1 MVAEGPSAPQGGRPR
16 FPLSRGLDSSRVS
29 DLRPNGARH
38 ALIVGGALALVVYCV
53 PFLRF
58 VFHTLITLVHE
69 LGHAVAAWAFGIPAV
84 PAFDF
89 VYGGGVT
96 LHQGR
101 STGLTIL
108 IYFAFAALAYWVREN
123 RGYLIALAVWMC
135 AYTLVAF
142 TPLHEAIEIAMG
154 HGSELIFAG
163 IFLYRA
169 LTGSACRVPG
179 ERPLY
184 AFCGLFVLLSD
195 AAFALSL
202 LTSAAD
208 VADYEDAK
216 GGGHWM
222 DFSRLADD
230 YAHVDLQAIVFVFL
244 IAVVLVPFAAY
255 LASTRAVD
263 QAPDVSRANEVS

>member
-1 MVAEGPSAPQGGRPR
+1 
-16 FPLSRGLDSSRVS
+16 VS
-29 DLRPNGARH
+29 DLEPYASRR
-38 ALIVGGALALVVYCV
+38 ALILGGALALVVYLV

-69 LGHAVAAWAFGIPAV
+69 LGHTLVAWAFGIPAI

-108 IYFAFAALAYWVREN
+108 IYVAFAALAYWLRES
-123 RGYLIALAVWMC
+123 RGYLVALAVWVG

-169 LTGSACRVPG
+169 LTGDACRVPG

-184 AFCGLFVLLSD
+184 AFCGLFILLSD
-195 AAFALSL
+195 AVFALSL
-202 LTSAAD
+202 LTSPD
-208 VADYEDAK
+208 SVADYEGAK

-222 DFSRLADD
+222 DLSRLADE

-244 IAVVLVPFAAY
+244 LAVALVPFAAY
-255 LASTRAVD
+255 LASARARALD
-263 QAPDVSRANEVS
+263 QEPEASAANEAS

>member
-1 MVAEGPSAPQGGRPR
+1 
-16 FPLSRGLDSSRVS
+16 VS
-29 DLRPNGARH
+29 DLRHIAAHR
-38 ALIVGGALALVVYCV
+38 ALIVGGVLALVVYVV
-53 PFLRF
+53 PFPRF

-69 LGHAVAAWAFGIPAV
+69 LGHALAAWSFGIPAV

-96 LHQGR
+96 VHQGR
-101 STGLTIL
+101 STGLIVL
-108 IYFAFAALAYWVREN
+108 IYLTFLALAYWVREN
-123 RGYLIALAVWMC
+123 RGYLIALAVSMC

-142 TPLHEAIEIAMG
+142 TPVHEAIEIAMG

-169 LTGSACRVPG
+169 LTGYACRATG

-184 AFCGLFVLLSD
+184 AFCAFFILLNDFV
-195 AAFALSL
+195 FALSL
-202 LTSAAD
+202 LTSRARA
-208 VADYEDAK
+208 ADYEDAK

-230 YAHVDLQAIVFVFL
+230 YLHVDLRAIVFLFL

-255 LASTRAVD
+255 LAGTRAVD
-263 QAPDVSRANEVS
+263 HARDASAASEAS

>member
-1 MVAEGPSAPQGGRPR
+1 M
-16 FPLSRGLDSSRVS
+16 S
-29 DLRPNGARH
+29 DLQPNAARR
-38 ALIVGGALALVVYCV
+38 ALIVGGALALVVYLV

-69 LGHAVAAWAFGIPAV
+69 LGHALAAWAFGIPAI

-96 LHQGR
+96 VNQGR
-101 STGLTIL
+101 SSGLMIL
-108 IYFAFAALAYWVREN
+108 IYLAFAALAYWVREN
-123 RGYLIALAVWMC
+123 RGYLIALAVWVC

-169 LTGSACRVPG
+169 LTGSACRVSG

-184 AFCGLFVLLSD
+184 AFCALFILLSD

-202 LTSAAD
+202 LTSSAS
-208 VADYEDAK
+208 VSDYEDAK

-222 DFSRLADD
+222 DFSRLAGD
-230 YAHVDLQAIVFVFL
+230 YAHIGLQAVVFVFL

-255 LASTRAVD
+255 VASTRAVD
-263 QAPDVSRANEVS
+263 QAPDASPASEVS

>member
-1 MVAEGPSAPQGGRPR
+1 MSARIPDA
-16 FPLSRGLDSSRVS
+16 SRR
-29 DLRPNGARH
+29 
-38 ALIVGGALALVVYCV
+38 ALLVGGALAVFVYLV

-69 LGHAVAAWAFGIPAV
+69 LGHTIVAWAFGIPAV

-108 IYFAFAALAYWVREN
+108 IYLAFAALAFWIRAN
-123 RGYLIALAVWMC
+123 RGYLVALAVWVC
-135 AYTLVAF
+135 AYTLIAF
-142 TPLHEAIEIAMG
+142 TPIHEAIEIAMG

-169 LTGSACRVPG
+169 LTGNACRVAG
-179 ERPLY
+179 ERSLY
-184 AFCGLFVLLSD
+184 AFCGLFILLSD

-202 LTSAAD
+202 LTSAAR

-222 DFSRLADD
+222 DFSRLADE
-230 YAHVDLQAIVFVFL
+230 YLHVDLQAVVFVFL
-244 IAVVLVPFAAY
+244 LALALVPFAAY
-255 LASTRAVD
+255 LASVRALD
-263 QAPDVSRANEVS
+263 QEREASAVNEAS

>member
-1 MVAEGPSAPQGGRPR
+1 
-16 FPLSRGLDSSRVS
+16 VS
-29 DLRPNGARH
+29 DLQLAARPGTPALEPAARR
-38 ALIVGGALALVVYCV
+38 ALVVGGALALVVYAV

-58 VFHTLITLVHE
+58 VFHVLITLVHE
-69 LGHAVAAWAFGIPAV
+69 LGHAAAAWAFGIPAL

-96 LHQGR
+96 IHQGR

-108 IYFAFAALAYWVREN
+108 IYVAFAALAYALR
-123 RGYLIALAVWMC
+123 RSGGYLPAFAAWVV
-135 AYTLVAF
+135 AYTLAAF
-142 TPLHEAIEIAMG
+142 TPVHEAIEVAMG

-169 LTGSACRVPG
+169 LDGRACRVSA

-184 AFCGLFVLLSD
+184 AFCALFILMNDVV
-195 AAFALSL
+195 FALGL
-202 LTSAAD
+202 LTSASK

-230 YAHVDLQAIVFVFL
+230 YLHVDLQAVAFFFL
-244 IAVVLVPFAAY
+244 LACVLVPVLAVAAQRRS
-255 LASTRAVD
+255 A
-263 QAPDVSRANEVS
+263 ANDAA

>member
-1 MVAEGPSAPQGGRPR
+1 M
-16 FPLSRGLDSSRVS
+16 S
-29 DLRPNGARH
+29 DLQPNAARR
-38 ALIVGGALALVVYCV
+38 ALIVGGAVALIVYLV
-53 PFLRF
+53 PFPRF

-69 LGHAVAAWAFGIPAV
+69 LGHALAAWAFGIPAL

-96 LHQGR
+96 MHHGR
-101 STGLTIL
+101 STGLMIL
-108 IYFAFAALAYWVREN
+108 IYVAFGALAYWVRQN
-123 RGYLIALAVWMC
+123 RGYLIALAVWVC

-169 LTGSACRVPG
+169 LTGSACRVPA

-184 AFCGLFVLLSD
+184 AFCALFILLSD

-202 LTSAAD
+202 LTSSAR

-255 LASTRAVD
+255 LASTHAVD
-263 QAPDVSRANEVS
+263 HAPDASPASEAS

>member
-1 MVAEGPSAPQGGRPR
+1 M
-16 FPLSRGLDSSRVS
+16 S
-29 DLRPNGARH
+29 DLQPNAARR
-38 ALIVGGALALVVYCV
+38 ALIVGGSLALVVYLV
-53 PFLRF
+53 PFPRF

-69 LGHAVAAWAFGIPAV
+69 LGHAVAAWAFGTPAL

-96 LHQGR
+96 VNQGR
-101 STGLTIL
+101 SSGLMIL
-108 IYFAFAALAYWVREN
+108 IYLAFAAVAYWLREN
-123 RGYLIALAVWMC
+123 RGYLIALAVWVC

-169 LTGSACRVPG
+169 LTGSACRVSG

-184 AFCGLFVLLSD
+184 AFCAFFILLSD

-202 LTSAAD
+202 LTSAAR

-230 YAHVDLQAIVFVFL
+230 YVHVDLQAVVFVFL
-244 IAVVLVPFAAY
+244 IAVVLVPFAAH

-263 QAPDVSRANEVS
+263 QAPDASPANEAS

>member
-1 MVAEGPSAPQGGRPR
+1 VSD
-16 FPLSRGLDSSRVS
+16 PLS
-29 DLRPNGARH
+29 NAARR
-38 ALIVGGALALVVYCV
+38 ALIVGGALAVVVYLL
-53 PFLRF
+53 PFPRF

-69 LGHAVAAWAFGIPAV
+69 LGHAVTAWAFGTPSL

-96 LHQGR
+96 VNQGR
-101 STGLTIL
+101 STGLMIL
-108 IYFAFAALAYWVREN
+108 IYLGFAALAYWVREN
-123 RGYLIALAVWMC
+123 RGYLLALAVWVC

-169 LTGSACRVPG
+169 LTGSACRVSG

-184 AFCGLFVLLSD
+184 AFCAFFILLSD

-202 LTSAAD
+202 LTSAAR

-230 YAHVDLQAIVFVFL
+230 YAHVGLQAVVFVFL

-255 LASTRAVD
+255 LASTRSAD
-263 QAPDVSRANEVS
+263 HAPEANAASEAS

>member
-1 MVAEGPSAPQGGRPR
+1 
-16 FPLSRGLDSSRVS
+16 VS
-29 DLRPNGARH
+29 DLQQSAARR
-38 ALIVGGALALVVYCV
+38 ALIVGGVLALVVFLV

-69 LGHAVAAWAFGIPAV
+69 LGHTLVAWAFGIPAL

-101 STGLTIL
+101 STGLTLL
-108 IYFAFAALAYWVREN
+108 IYLALAALAYRVREN
-123 RGYLIALAVWMC
+123 RGYLIALAVWVC

-169 LTGSACRVPG
+169 LTGDACRVPG

-184 AFCGLFVLLSD
+184 AFCALFILLSD

-202 LTSAAD
+202 LTSAAS
-208 VADYEDAK
+208 VADYEEAK

-222 DFSRLADD
+222 DFSRLADE
-230 YAHVDLQAIVFVFL
+230 YVHVDLQAIVFVFL

-263 QAPDVSRANEVS
+263 HAPDANAASEAS